1 MNITTECKELG
12 IAYSCYDCKENCK
25 QRLTCSCFSPTE
37 VFYGRVFALLQAT
50 TPLSNDY
57 YLKRYAKKSCGIT
70 YDNDTTDSYYVEL
83 INDTLSQIRNFEPAY
98 VFTIGQIRDVLRF
111 EPDVTISRY
120 DDCCYEIRLNSRRK

>member
-1 MNITTECKELG
+1 M
-12 IAYSCYDCKENCK
+12 
-25 QRLTCSCFSPTE
+25 
-37 VFYGRVFALLQAT
+37 QAT

-57 YLKRYAKKSCGIT
+57 CLKRYAKKSCGIT

-98 VFTIGQIRDVLRF
+98 VFTLGQIRDVLKF

-120 DDCCYEIRLNSRRK
+120 DDCCYEIQLNSRRK